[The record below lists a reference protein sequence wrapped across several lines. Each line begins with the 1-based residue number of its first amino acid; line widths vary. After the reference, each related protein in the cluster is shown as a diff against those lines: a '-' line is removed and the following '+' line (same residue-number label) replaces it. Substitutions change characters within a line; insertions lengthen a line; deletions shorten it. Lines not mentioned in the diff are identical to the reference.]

1 MKWEDL
7 TSVEFDEAIEKS
19 KGVCLLPIGCL
30 ERHGEHLV
38 VGCDGYAAN
47 HIANLAAEKE
57 YTVVFPVCHW
67 LGEVIPNHS
76 NDREMLEKK
85 QLRGYISLNPH
96 TLFTIL
102 EELCE
107 EIHRNGFDKILI
119 VNSHGGNTAL
129 LNFFTRSI
137 LYKKRDF
144 CVMWTNINTTGNGD
158 AFYEKI
164 SAQKERFSDL
174 TEEDFKTLK
183 RVAETGF
190 GGGHAAFHEVS
201 FLMGQDTKLARP
213 EKFYQEA
220 QSNHRMDHITNM
232 GINFG
237 GAWAA
242 NNPKAYCGYASVGCT
257 EAIGR
262 AYCEICSDNL
272 ADKIRV
278 IKADTECLKIA
289 KRED

>member
-1 MKWEDL
+1 MKWENL
-7 TSVEFDEAIEKS
+7 TSTEFDEAIEKS
-19 KGVCLLPIGCL
+19 EGVCLLPIGCL

-57 YTVVFPVCHW
+57 YAVVFPAGHW

-76 NDREMLEKK
+76 NDREVLKTK
-85 QLRGYISLNPH
+85 QLRGYISIKPQ
-96 TLFTIL
+96 TLLTIL
-102 EELCE
+102 EELCD
-107 EIHRNGFDKILI
+107 EIYRNGFNKILI

-129 LNFFTRSI
+129 LNLFTRGI
-137 LYKKRDF
+137 LYKKRDY

-164 SAQKERFSDL
+164 SAQKERFNYL
-174 TEEDFKTLK
+174 TEEDFETLK
-183 RVAETGF
+183 RVGETGF
-190 GGGHAAFHEVS
+190 GGGHAAFHETA
-201 FLMGQDTKLARP
+201 FLMGQDTKLCRP

-242 NNPKAYCGYASVGCT
+242 NHPKAFCGYANTGCT
-257 EAIGR
+257 EAVGK
-262 AYCEICSDNL
+262 AYCEIVSDNL

-278 IKADTECLKIA
+278 IKEDTECLKIA
-289 KRED
+289 RRED